1 MLCMYK
7 IPTKHPSKCLQTI
20 KSKANSKHIL
30 NKWLLNYMSL
40 DLFSHF
46 AKCSIFSFFFLFLF
60 KHSLFP
66 QKFLSVVDLSLAL
79 WRNRIKLV
87 FPCFYRNQLT
97 FIFFFSPIA
106 WILRNRSNLFVF
118 LSFFTGTHV
127 FQPRKWHSFCKCF
140 IFFLIRTGFPFSK
153 TLICSILS
161 RKWKW
166 MLSTKI
172 LQDNIKFHQNHLC
185 SSCLNSMA
193 FSILLRNKS

>member
-1 MLCMYK
+1 MTAKLYV
-7 IPTKHPSKCLQTI
+7 SW
-20 KSKANSKHIL
+20 S
-30 NKWLLNYMSL
+30 
-40 DLFSHF
+40 LFSF
-46 AKCSIFSFFFLFLF
+46 CQMFDFQFFPFLF

-79 WRNRIKLV
+79 WRNRIKLM

-97 FIFFFSPIA
+97 FIFFQPYSLPEFWGTGPTYLYFFPFLLAPMS
-106 WILRNRSNLFVF
+106 SNQENDTAFVSVLF
-118 LSFFTGTHV
+118 
-127 FQPRKWHSFCKCF
+127 
-140 IFFLIRTGFPFSK
+140 FFLIRTGFPFSK

-166 MLSTKI
+166 MPSTKI

-193 FSILLRNKS
+193 FSIFLRNKS